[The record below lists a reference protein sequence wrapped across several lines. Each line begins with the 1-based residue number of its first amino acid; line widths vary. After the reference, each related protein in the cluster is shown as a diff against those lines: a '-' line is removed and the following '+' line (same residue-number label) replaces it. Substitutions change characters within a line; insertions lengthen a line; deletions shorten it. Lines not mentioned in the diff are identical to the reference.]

1 VLVKTPAWVCDGCGR
16 GTYGEPAGISTWHEG
31 ICGICGLNRPVTE
44 PRDFGAHNPFPE
56 ALYEMLDKAVDID
69 ALGNEQT
76 HEREQGEGADK
87 EADISIPFKVQ
98 EWMFEALAD
107 AELEHLHDLIDQH
120 HDLIIEMARDRF
132 REGYR
137 LYGSR
142 MYAYTSEERL
152 REVLCELADAVCY
165 LTSGPIE

>member
-1 VLVKTPAWVCDGCGR
+1 
-16 GTYGEPAGISTWHEG
+16 
-31 ICGICGLNRPVTE
+31 
-44 PRDFGAHNPFPE
+44 
-56 ALYEMLDKAVDID
+56 MLDKAVDID

-76 HEREQGEGADK
+76 HEREQGKGADK
-87 EADISIPFKVQ
+87 EADTEPTEAVSDVGCERGADYAVPFATQ
-98 EWMFEALAD
+98 SWIFEALAEL
-107 AELEHLHDLIDQH
+107 ELEHLHDLIDQH

-165 LTSGPIE
+165 LTSGSIE